1 MHLKPRQ
8 LGGLSLLID
17 PGDWSQTVIFDE
29 IFLAGGYEL
38 DKVPFSPGL
47 ILDCGAHIG
56 MFTLLAK
63 NRFPNAKLIAYEPN
77 RENAGF
83 IQSQIEKNKLDVIF
97 INSAV
102 STEATE
108 LEFIALNSH
117 GGRLANDNRGQF
129 GDFDGATYKV
139 KAVNL
144 PEAFKEMR
152 PESLLLKMDIEGEE
166 RSILPA
172 IIPLFPQET
181 ALFFETHFGHEEW
194 SEIDALLTANGFR
207 VERTTDRGKFCDG
220 FACRH

>member
-17 PGDWSQTVIFDE
+17 PGDWSQTVIFEE
-29 IFLAGGYEL
+29 IFLAGGYDL
-38 DKVPFSPGL
+38 DKVTFSPGL
-47 ILDCGAHIG
+47 VLDCGAHIG

-63 NRFPNAKLIAYEPN
+63 SRFPNAKVIAYEPN

-83 IQSQIEKNKLDVIF
+83 IQKQIAKNELDVAF

-102 STEATE
+102 STESRE

-117 GGRLANDNRGQF
+117 GGRLDNSNRGQF
-129 GDFDGATYKV
+129 GDFDGATYT
-139 KAVNL
+139 VNTVNF
-144 PEAFKEMR
+144 PEVFKEMR

-172 IIPLFPQET
+172 IIPLFPKQT
-181 ALFFETHFGHEEW
+181 ALFFETHFGSEEW
-194 SEIDALLTANGFR
+194 SEIKALLAANGFR
-207 VERTTDRGKFCDG
+207 VERITDRGKFCDG